1 MNVMEDGPSLIW
13 GVVCILLL
21 VSSLAARRLPL
32 GYVAK
37 AGLAWIA
44 IFATLFAIFSFR
56 FEFIGIW
63 ERVKADISGTAGQNI
78 SGEAIELRRQDDG
91 HYWLMVDING
101 KPVRFMLDSGATMTA
116 INATTASEVGVEA
129 DGYPIILST
138 ANGRITA
145 KRGVVRSLSVGPHSI
160 ENHQVVVSERFG
172 DVNVLGMNFLN
183 SMQSWRVEAN
193 MMVLQPRI
201 RPLQ

>member
-1 MNVMEDGPSLIW
+1 MNIMEDGPSMIW

-63 ERVKADISGTAGQNI
+63 DRVKSDISGTAGQNI

-101 KPVRFMLDSGATMTA
+101 KPVRFMLDSGATLTA
-116 INATTASEVGVEA
+116 INATTAREAGVEA
-129 DGYPIILST
+129 DGYPIILGT
-138 ANGRITA
+138 ANGRIAA
-145 KRGVVRSLSVGPHSI
+145 KRGVVRLLSVGPHSI

-193 MMVLQPRI
+193 MMVL
-201 RPLQ
+201 RP

>member
-1 MNVMEDGPSLIW
+1 MNIMEDGPSMIW

-63 ERVKADISGTAGQNI
+63 ERLKADISGTAGQNI

-91 HYWLMVDING
+91 HYWLMVNING
-101 KPVRFMLDSGATMTA
+101 EPVRFMVDSGATLTA
-116 INATTASEVGVEA
+116 INATTAREAGVEA
-129 DGYPIILST
+129 DGYPIILGT
-138 ANGRITA
+138 ANGRIAA
-145 KRGVVRSLSVGPHSI
+145 KRGVVRLLSVGPHSI

-183 SMQSWRVEAN
+183 SLQSWRVQAN
-193 MMVLQPRI
+193 MMVLQP
-201 RPLQ
+201 

>member
-1 MNVMEDGPSLIW
+1 MNMMEDGPSLIW

-32 GYVAK
+32 SYVAK

-44 IFATLFAIFSFR
+44 IFAALFAIFSFR

-63 ERVKADISGTAGQNI
+63 ERVKADISGTAGQSI

-91 HYWLMVDING
+91 HYWIMVDING
-101 KPVRFMLDSGATMTA
+101 KPVRFMVDSGATMTA
-116 INATTASEVGVEA
+116 INATTARDAGIEA

-138 ANGRITA
+138 ANGRVAA
-145 KRGVVRSLSVGPHSI
+145 KRANVQSLVVGPHRI
-160 ENHQVVVSERFG
+160 ENHPVVVSESFG
-172 DVNVLGMNFLN
+172 DINLLGMNFLN

-193 MMVLQPRI
+193 VMIIIP
-201 RPLQ
+201 